1 MHMKLKLLLLFF
13 SICVISF
20 AQQSDYVDFLSA
32 QAEITDLEIGGKLQG
47 EVKYGFRIKADVDS
61 IYLDARDME
70 ISRLTLDGRLIGFE
84 NNGRY
89 LVIRNSFRAES
100 SHDINIHWSAT
111 PQKAMYFIPKDA
123 YGNQQIW
130 TQGQGKFTS
139 HWMPSIDDMN
149 DKIEFDLS
157 VAYNNDYEVI
167 ANGKLVQKDTLDDV
181 IRWHYNMDIGMS
193 SYLVALAIGKYEKE
207 TIYSDS
213 GVPIELYYYPG
224 DSAKVEPT
232 YRYTKDIF
240 DFLEEEIGLA
250 YPWQNY
256 KQIPVHDFL
265 YAGMENTTATIY
277 SDRYVVDSVAFN
289 HDNYVNVNAH
299 ELAHQWFGNMVTE
312 TSGTHHW
319 LHEGFAT
326 YYALLAEKEIFG
338 SDHFY
343 WKLFETA
350 QQLEEQ
356 DRTDQSTNL
365 LNPGSNSLTFYQK
378 GAWTLFMLREKIGDR
393 AFREAVLN
401 YLKANAFGNVETS
414 DFITQAEISSEQ
426 DLSGFV
432 DVWLE
437 DDDFQ
442 YERAIDALKHNSMF
456 ISEYL
461 MVNCDVENSKCKD
474 YLTSEISDK
483 AKIKVIQQDPG
494 LVNNESFFNSWEV
507 RQAIA
512 INLKDIPL
520 DLKAAYES
528 LLQDNSYITIE
539 NALFNLWSNFPEDR
553 MKYLSMTKGINGMS
567 NKNVKLLWLLL
578 ASATPEY
585 GQDSNKEFMTEL
597 VEFTDPSYNF
607 EVRITAFNYL
617 RLLKAC
623 NAQCVENLEL
633 ATNHHNWQMV
643 KFAKQ
648 LLNEL
653 NN

>member
-1 MHMKLKLLLLFF
+1 M
-13 SICVISF
+13 SF
-20 AQQSDYVDFLSA
+20 AQQTDYVDFLSA
-32 QAEITDLEIGGKLQG
+32 QAEIAELDIGGKLQG

-70 ISRLTLDGRLIGFE
+70 ISKLTLDGRLVNFE
-84 NNGRY
+84 NDGRY

-100 SHDINIHWSAT
+100 SHDIKIHWSAT
-111 PQKAMYFIPKDA
+111 PQKAMYFIPKDT
-123 YGNQQIW
+123 YGYQQIW
-130 TQGQGKFTS
+130 TQGQGKYTS

-167 ANGKLVQKDTLDDV
+167 ANGKLVQKDTLDDM
-181 IRWHYNMDIGMS
+181 ISWHYNMDIGMS

-265 YAGMENTTATIY
+265 YAGMENTTATIF

-289 HDNYVNVNAH
+289 HDNFVNVNAH

-494 LVNNESFFNSWEV
+494 LVNKESFFNSWEV

-512 INLKDIPL
+512 INLKDIRL